1 MILLKGAQKMNKQE
15 FLNKLRKKLDVLEE
29 SEIDDIISEYEGYIE
44 EKVSR
49 GLTEEEAVKELGDL
63 NEIVSDLLA
72 AYKIKQKDNNY
83 LNKFMNKVSLGFDNL
98 LNELSNKSGKD
109 ILKFVIEICLIIF
122 LILIFKIPFL
132 LIKDLGWNIFSSL
145 ASPISNIFYSI
156 WSFIIELSYFILAIV
171 LFVKIIQK
179 RYFKNFSEK
188 IVNEVDKETVKK
200 KEKIE
205 DNKKREIESKR
216 EEGIERT
223 PKKTSFIDMVV
234 SICMFFIKFIVIICL
249 VGVIFYLIGMAFA
262 LGLGIYLLIKGVT
275 YFGIFILLIALFQAG
290 ILLLELGIY
299 FVWNKK
305 MKAGRILAEV
315 ITIIII
321 TGIGLSLST
330 IEIANTKIIYDSS
343 YEDKKSTIK
352 EIEVND
358 TLALYGNYNIVID
371 NSLTD
376 RVKIE
381 YVYPDINDIEVSISL
396 NYYDNG
402 YYLDEKVDNFSWN
415 KDLMDRLIEDLKDK
429 EIHVDNFEI
438 EKNVY
443 MSEETKELLFK
454 NKEISNND
462 NNVIYE
468 FTRTYNVRNVEES
481 NDEAYVY
488 LTLRQFQFEEVAT
501 VKVLKSMASN
511 IEEGNNYEFTFRYNY
526 PSTEIENDAIEELF
540 SKCNLISIKYTDKV
554 GLEQTQEPEIP
565 IN

>member
-1 MILLKGAQKMNKQE
+1 MKWIKKQ
-15 FLNKLRKKLDVLEE
+15 L
-29 SEIDDIISEYEGYIE
+29 
-44 EKVSR
+44 
-49 GLTEEEAVKELGDL
+49 
-63 NEIVSDLLA
+63 
-72 AYKIKQKDNNY
+72 
-83 LNKFMNKVSLGFDNL
+83 
-98 LNELSNKSGKD
+98 
-109 ILKFVIEICLIIF
+109 
-122 LILIFKIPFL
+122 
-132 LIKDLGWNIFSSL
+132 
-145 ASPISNIFYSI
+145 
-156 WSFIIELSYFILAIV
+156 
-171 LFVKIIQK
+171 
-179 RYFKNFSEK
+179 
-188 IVNEVDKETVKK
+188 KK

-275 YFGIFILLIALFQAG
+275 YFGIFILLIALFQGG